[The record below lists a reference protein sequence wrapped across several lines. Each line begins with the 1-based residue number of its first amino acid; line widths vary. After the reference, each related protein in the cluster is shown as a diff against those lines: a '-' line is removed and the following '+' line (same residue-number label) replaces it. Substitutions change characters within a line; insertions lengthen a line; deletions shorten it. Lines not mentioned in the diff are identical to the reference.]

1 MPLDLFGQSVG
12 ARNKRSLDRE
22 RTVGEKWLS
31 ICLHNWQKIE
41 DGRENKIVEMYEEQ
55 IFPPIMRRGPKLG
68 NAKWYK
74 NANQR
79 GEKDGCVTRP
89 HRELRTDWLEF
100 CRVSFRVKSE
110 KNCKKSCTIAPFRA
124 PCCSHTYEPNLY
136 RGHRQQNY
144 VEFQYDNTLV
154 NPPTFW

>member
-1 MPLDLFGQSVG
+1 MTLDLFGQGVG

-22 RTVGEKWLS
+22 RTVGEKRLS

-41 DGRENKIVEMYEEQ
+41 DGRENKIVECTCREQ
-55 IFPPIMRRGPKLG
+55 FFPPIMRRGLKLG

-100 CRVSFRVKSE
+100 CRVSFCVKPE
-110 KNCKKSCTIAPFRA
+110 KNCKKRRWDICLDRNNLERHIWEQFR
-124 PCCSHTYEPNLY
+124 PVVMNWNNLEQEKLY
-136 RGHRQQNY
+136 
-144 VEFQYDNTLV
+144 
-154 NPPTFW
+154 